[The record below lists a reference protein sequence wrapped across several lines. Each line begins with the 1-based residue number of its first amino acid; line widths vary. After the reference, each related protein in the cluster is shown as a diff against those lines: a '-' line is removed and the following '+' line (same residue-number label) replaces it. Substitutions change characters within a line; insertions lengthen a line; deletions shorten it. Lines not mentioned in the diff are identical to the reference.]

1 MVIETE
7 FDGLLEDD
15 VIFEETDQQVDL
27 AETLK
32 SSENILKAF
41 MYIKKIVDSSSPFVN
56 SIIKVNTI
64 DTTLEKTTYSLD
76 PETGKIL
83 LKNISTTESYSLFF
97 NGGEFVLFPY
107 ESVELPV
114 VATTVLET
122 VGRFSIIESEYKL
135 GKGQ

>member
-7 FDGLLEDD
+7 FDGILEDD
-15 VIFEETDQQVDL
+15 VIFEETDQQQDM

-32 SSENILKAF
+32 NSENILKAF

-56 SIIKVNTI
+56 SVIKVSTI
-64 DTTLEKTTYSLD
+64 DTTLGKATYSLD
-76 PETGKIL
+76 LETGKIL

-114 VATTVLET
+114 VATTTIET

>member
-15 VIFEETDQQVDL
+15 VIFEETDQQLDL

-32 SSENILKAF
+32 NSENIMKAF
-41 MYIKKIVDSSSPFVN
+41 LYIKKIVDSSSPFVN
-56 SIIKVNTI
+56 AVIKVSTI
-64 DTTLEKTTYSLD
+64 DTTLGKEEYVLD
-76 PETGKIL
+76 INTGKVL
-83 LKNISTTESYSLFF
+83 LKNISTTDSYSLFF
-97 NGGEFVLFPY
+97 NDGEFVLFPY

-114 VATTVLET
+114 TEITKLET

-135 GKGQ
+135 GKG